1 MFFTRFCQI
10 LSAALITALP
20 VWAQD
25 NNTGGGENAGDGS
38 DVSNVSNASGADSG
52 ISDTAIGI
60 PEKWQLNFQN
70 AATPVKQN
78 LHEFHTL
85 LLWIIFGIVG
95 FVTLMLLYTVWRFSA
110 KRNPEPSKR
119 THNVTIEILWTVIPV
134 MILMVIAWK
143 SFPLMYYMDR
153 TTDPDLTVKV
163 VGYQWYWGYEYPDH
177 DIDFIAYMI
186 PDEEIQPG
194 QQRLLETDK
203 RLILPTD
210 RNIKFL
216 ITGAD
221 VIHSWAMPSFGIKT
235 DAIPGRL
242 NETWARID
250 QPGVY
255 YGQCSEI
262 CGVGHAYMPIAVQA
276 VPPKIFDL
284 WIDQSDG
291 DYMELSDVDV
301 TAELPTPSDDEDS
314 DISTPEAS

>member
-1 MFFTRFCQI
+1 MLRRFCQF
-10 LSAALITALP
+10 LFASLMAALPAM
-20 VWAQD
+20 A
-25 NNTGGGENAGDGS
+25 EDGRANS
-38 DVSNVSNASGADSG
+38 T
-52 ISDTAIGI
+52 ISDTAIGL
-60 PEKWQLNFQN
+60 PEKWQLNFQD

-85 LLWIIFGIVG
+85 LLWITGGIVG
-95 FVTLMLLYTVWRFSA
+95 FVTLLLLYTIWRFSA

-119 THNVTIEILWTVIPV
+119 THNVAIEILWTVIPV
-134 MILMVIAWK
+134 LILMVIAWK

-153 TTDPDLTVKV
+153 TTDPELTVKV

-177 DIDFIAYMI
+177 DLDFIAYMI
-186 PDEEIQPG
+186 PDEEIEEG

-210 RNIKFL
+210 RNIKFI
-216 ITGAD
+216 ITSAD

-250 QPGVY
+250 EPGVY

-262 CGVGHAYMPIAVQA
+262 CGVGHAFMPIAVQA
-276 VPPKIFDL
+276 VPPKVFDL
-284 WIDQSDG
+284 WIHQSDG
-291 DYMELSDVDV
+291 DYIELAKVDL
-301 TAELPTPSDDEDS
+301 TAELPDKSEGDDE
-314 DISTPEAS
+314 TNENAEEAS